1 MRLNL
6 YRMTDNPRAEKIPFM
21 KRRGVKIT
29 LISVAGIA
37 MLMGGMVTYLWR
49 HAIGQ
54 DLIAFTADSGL
65 RLEKII
71 IKGRVNTE
79 EADITAALDVD
90 WYSPMIA
97 LDLDQM
103 HKKVSALGWVRGVE
117 IKRQM
122 PSRLIITLEERQA
135 LALYQDDNGHHVI
148 DRDGAIISGVK
159 AEGFTHLPVIK
170 GDQAPQNAHAIIE
183 LLKAETSLFNDVW
196 SLTYQSNRRW
206 DVYLRNNIRIQLP
219 EKDTATAW
227 SKLAEMDREHQ
238 LTKRDVMNIDLRIPN
253 KLVIRRNK
261 SRQAKGS
268 QT

>member
-6 YRMTDNPRAEKIPFM
+6 YRMTDQPRVEKRPFLQ
-21 KRRGVKIT
+21 RRKVKIT
-29 LISVAGIA
+29 LMSMAA
-37 MLMGGMVTYLWR
+37 AALALGGMTTYLWR

-54 DLIAFTADSGL
+54 NLIAFSADSGL
-65 RLEKII
+65 RLEKIV

-79 EADITAALDVD
+79 EADIIEAIDVD
-90 WYSPMIA
+90 WYSPIIA
-97 LDLDQM
+97 LDLEEI
-103 HKKVSALGWVRGVE
+103 HNSVSALGWVRGVE

-122 PSRLIITLEERQA
+122 PSRLIITLEERHA
-135 LALYQDDNGHHVI
+135 LALYQDQKGHHVI
-148 DRDGAIISGVK
+148 DRDGEIIHGVK

-183 LLKAETSLFNDVW
+183 LLKTETTLFNDVW

-219 EKDTATAW
+219 EKDTQLAW

-253 KLVIRRNK
+253 KLVIRRNQT
-261 SRQAKGS
+261 RQTKGS

>member
-29 LISVAGIA
+29 LISMAAVVI
-37 MLMGGMVTYLWR
+37 LMGGMTTYLWR
-49 HAIGQ
+49 HAIAQ
-54 DLIAFTADSGL
+54 DLIAFSAESGL

-79 EADITAALDVD
+79 EADIITALDVD
-90 WYSPMIA
+90 WYSPMIT
-97 LDLDQM
+97 LDLDRM
-103 HKKVSALGWVRGVE
+103 HETVSDLGWVRGVE

-122 PSRLIITLEERQA
+122 PSRLIVTLEERQA
-135 LALYQDDNGHHVI
+135 LALYQNDNGHHVI
-148 DRDGAIISGVK
+148 DHGGEIISGVK

-183 LLKAETSLFNDVW
+183 LLKTETSLFNDVW